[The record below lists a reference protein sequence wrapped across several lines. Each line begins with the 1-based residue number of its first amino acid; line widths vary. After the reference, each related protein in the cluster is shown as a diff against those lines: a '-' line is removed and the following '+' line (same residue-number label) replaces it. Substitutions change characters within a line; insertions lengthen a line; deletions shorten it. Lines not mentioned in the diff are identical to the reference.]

1 MATKEQTTNP
11 LQCPYC
17 KLEFSHLYKCNKH
30 MVKCKSTEQDSKK
43 FKCSCSKS
51 YKYKQGLEKHQAA
64 CTTFKTVQNNQGSS
78 FNSSVIGGS
87 FVNSNIYNTSN
98 NPVINLN
105 PIGQETFDHLTEKD
119 VESVLRSGNGAFR
132 KLAYLMYAHPDNKN
146 ITFHNRKD
154 GLVKHINSDGN
165 VDISD
170 SEKALNQVV
179 SNIEDQLDTYI
190 ARFCMESEENDCSA
204 LGKLLTE
211 LSDQN
216 AAGTN
221 DANHLDIIYRLVIAI
236 TTVAKQLLIKYEKQR
251 IQAGMA

>member
-1 MATKEQTTNP
+1 MSTSQTPNL

-17 KLEFSHLYKCNKH
+17 KLEFTHLYKCNKH
-30 MVKCKSTEQDSKK
+30 MVKCVSTPKDSKP
-43 FKCSCSKS
+43 FKCSCPKS
-51 YKYKQGLEKHQAA
+51 YKYKQGLEKHQAK
-64 CTTFKTVQNNQGSS
+64 CDTFKTVQNNQGAS
-78 FNSSVIGGS
+78 FNSSVVGGS

-105 PIGQETFDHLTEKD
+105 PIGQETFDHLTDKD
-119 VESVLRSGNGAFR
+119 IESVLRSGNGAFR

-154 GLVKHINSDGN
+154 GLVKHVNSDGN
-165 VDISD
+165 VDISE
-170 SEKALNQVV
+170 SEKALNTVV

-190 ARFCMESEENDCSA
+190 AKFCLESEANDRSA
-204 LGKLLTE
+204 LGRLLTE

-221 DANHLDIIYRLVIAI
+221 DSKHMAIIYRLVIAI
-236 TTVAKQLLIKYEKQR
+236 TTVARQLLSKYEKQR
-251 IQAGMA
+251 IQSGSV